1 MRIEQKF
8 VVDATPDRVWALLT
22 DPYRVARCLPGASVN
37 EQIDD
42 HTYAGAITLKVGP
55 ITASYKGRF
64 TFERLDPVRREVEL
78 VATGQDVRGR
88 GGADMRLV
96 SRVMALEGGATEVM
110 LISDVSI
117 QGVLGQMGRGMIE
130 TVSSQML
137 EQFTA
142 AVREHLAA
150 ESASA
155 PAPDATPAMDALSLG
170 ADGLKRAARR
180 LIDRVRGPSA

>member
-1 MRIEQKF
+1 MRIERKF

-22 DPYRVARCLPGASVN
+22 DPFRVARCLPGASVT
-37 EQIDD
+37 EQIDER
-42 HTYAGAITLKVGP
+42 TYAGTIALKVGP

-96 SRVMALEGGATEVM
+96 SRVMALEGGATEV
-110 LISDVSI
+110 LLTSDVAI
-117 QGVLGQMGRGMIE
+117 HGMLGQMGRGMIE

-150 ESASA
+150 ESAAA
-155 PAPDATPAMDALSLG
+155 PAPEATPALNALSLG
-170 ADGLKRAARR
+170 TDGLMRAARR
-180 LIDRVRGPSA
+180 VFDRVRRPSA